1 MLGYYSVGLQMAIEI
16 VYPFSEG
23 TAAGLMLLAV
33 QILSLFLTPAYR
45 TIIEYYSPLIGNCS
59 LIGLMIIGLL
69 ITIKIPPRTRRQDA
83 EATMRAGETAKS
95 FMISIEKM

>member
-16 VYPFSEG
+16 VYPHSEG

-33 QILSLFLTPAYR
+33 QVLSLFLTPAYR
-45 TIIEYYSPLIGNCS
+45 KIIETYGPLIGNYT
-59 LIGLMIIGLL
+59 LIGLMLIGLI

-83 EATMRAGETAKS
+83 ETTMNKGETVKS
-95 FMISIEKM
+95 FVINCET

>member
-33 QILSLFLTPAYR
+33 QILGLVLTPIYR
-45 TIIEYYSPLIGNCS
+45 MIIEYHSPLAGNCS
-59 LIGLMIIGLL
+59 LIGLMLIGLV
-69 ITIKIPPRTRRQDA
+69 ITIRIPPHTRRQDA
-83 EATMRAGETAKS
+83 EKAGETAKS
-95 FMISIEKM
+95 FMMRIES